1 MLSLPEL
8 HMRAALLRLTRSFF
22 FGLGFLEVDTP
33 VRQPVIIPERNIIP
47 LQSGSWFLQASPEL
61 CMKRLLAAGCEKIF
75 QICPC
80 FRAEERGRLHLEE
93 FTILEWYRT
102 GADYYDLMADCEAFL
117 RYIKENFW
125 LEFLDYGH
133 LLSKS
138 VFYGAD
144 GVNLTGVWERLT
156 IAEAFTRYSSVSL
169 EQALETDRFE
179 ELLVE
184 NIEPRLCIGSPL
196 FLCDYPALQGSLAK
210 LKGENPEVAERFELY
225 LAGIELANGFSELT
239 DGSEQRQRFDDELR
253 HIHEN
258 GGKTTGMPE
267 CFLRALDDL
276 DRAAGI
282 AFGLDRLLML
292 IMGRRTLGEVVTFTP
307 SEL

>member
-8 HMRAALLRLTRSFF
+8 HMRAALLRLVRSFF
-22 FGLGFLEVDTP
+22 LGLGFLEVDTP

-47 LQSGSWFLQASPEL
+47 LQSGGWFLQASPEL

-80 FRAEERGRLHLEE
+80 FRAGEKGRLHLEE
-93 FTILEWYRT
+93 FTMLEWYRT
-102 GADYYDLMADCEAFL
+102 DADYYDLMADCEDFL
-117 RYIKENFW
+117 RYVEENFRM
-125 LEFLDYGH
+125 EFSDH
-133 LLSKS
+133 RSLLNKG
-138 VFYGAD
+138 VFSGAD
-144 GVNLTGVWERLT
+144 AINLTREWERLT
-156 IAEAFTRYSSVSL
+156 VAEAFARYSPVSL

-184 NIEPRLCIGSPL
+184 NIEPRLGIGSPV

-210 LKGENPEVAERFELY
+210 LKDENTDVAERFELY

-239 DGSEQRQRFDDELR
+239 DGREQQQRFNDELR
-253 HIHEN
+253 YMHEN
-258 GGKTTGMPE
+258 GRKSTSMPE
-267 CFLRALDDL
+267 RFLRALDGL

-292 IMGRRTLGEVVTFTP
+292 IMGRRTLCEVVTFAP